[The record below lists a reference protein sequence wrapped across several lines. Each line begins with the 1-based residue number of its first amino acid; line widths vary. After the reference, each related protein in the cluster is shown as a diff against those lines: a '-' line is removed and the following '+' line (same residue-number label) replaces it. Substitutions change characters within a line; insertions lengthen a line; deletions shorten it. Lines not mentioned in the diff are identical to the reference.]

1 MAMTASPAAASIG
14 PGPAPKSASKSTS
27 AAGGETAGGAGSA
40 SGDGEKSAFGDLVDQ
55 GRDGGE
61 APAKDAKA
69 GKAAASTPAKKA
81 AEAQTTGEEVTGDPA
96 IAPETAT
103 PVVNAEAA
111 PIVVDSEFSA
121 DADPSV
127 DLPVAAA
134 RAASAAIGQAK
145 AARALTGEAGQTDAA
160 PAEGEAE
167 ESVATPR
174 AAGEGRVVASTTPGA
189 DVRATAATAALSA
202 TAGQAAA
209 KAEGEAKAVEVQPE
223 AAVEAADPEV
233 AKDARRMEAAELKP
247 TTTITRATAAPTQ
260 AAGEAPKG
268 DIRLTQSALAAA
280 GADADAGDDAQQ
292 AAPARIGP
300 AAAPQATTGQ
310 AATAT
315 PTLAD
320 AASMNVTVTG
330 GATTASPMADPLSD
344 PSGLAQVAGP
354 SGASAASGDPR
365 AAVFATTVARDPG
378 PVMTQIA
385 TAVRAGGG
393 DRVEVRLDPPELGRV
408 TLSFQIR
415 DDMVAAVVSADR
427 SETAELL
434 RRHGEELQR
443 ALKEGGFGDVSL
455 DFGGGEAP
463 WRGAPNYEPGSSR
476 GTGDATAQQL
486 SPSTR
491 PASRAG
497 VDGLDIR
504 V

>member
-27 AAGGETAGGAGSA
+27 AAGGETAGGAGST

-61 APAKDAKA
+61 ASAKDAKA
-69 GKAAASTPAKKA
+69 GKTAASAPAKKA
-81 AEAQTTGEEVTGDPA
+81 AEAQTTGEEATGDPA

-103 PVVNAEAA
+103 PVANAEAA
-111 PIVVDSEFSA
+111 PIVVDAEFTA

-145 AARALTGEAGQTDAA
+145 AARALTGEAGQAEAA

-174 AAGEGRVVASTTPGA
+174 AAGEGRVVATTTPGA

-223 AAVEAADPEV
+223 AAVEAVDPEV
-233 AKDARRMEAAELKP
+233 AKDARRTEAAELKP
-247 TTTITRATAAPTQ
+247 TTTITRAIAAPTQ
-260 AAGEAPKG
+260 AGGEAPKG
-268 DIRLTQSALAAA
+268 DVRLTQSALAA
-280 GADADAGDDAQQ
+280 ADADAGDDAQQ

-310 AATAT
+310 AASAA

-330 GATTASPMADPLSD
+330 GAAATASPMADPLSD
-344 PSGLAQVAGP
+344 PSGLAQVSGP
-354 SGASAASGDPR
+354 SGASATSGDAR

-476 GTGDATAQQL
+476 GNGDATTQQL

-491 PASRAG
+491 LASRAG